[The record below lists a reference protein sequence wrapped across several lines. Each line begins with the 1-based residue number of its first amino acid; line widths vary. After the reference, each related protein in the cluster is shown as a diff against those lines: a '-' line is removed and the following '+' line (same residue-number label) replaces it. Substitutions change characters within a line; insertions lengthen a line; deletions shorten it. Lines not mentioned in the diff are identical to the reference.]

1 MQKQEQVLI
10 HNVPHTLNP
19 FHCKNSFY
27 TNVLQKSKK
36 WHFHKI
42 QLQCDLIFFSWNEK
56 WPLSSSLLYDLHYIN
71 FSKINETLNEGLLL
85 VLLLVRSHF
94 SDKSF
99 AATIR
104 VEVLYNSKQQQNTR
118 SVRALRKSS
127 ELTEEGPKRR
137 KQCGFLTDF
146 RQNYSTVKSEN
157 IMQPTKMERFSQTS
171 MYGFTEFFIG

>member
-1 MQKQEQVLI
+1 MKGSCQS
-10 HNVPHTLNP
+10 
-19 FHCKNSFY
+19 SF
-27 TNVLQKSKK
+27 
-36 WHFHKI
+36 
-42 QLQCDLIFFSWNEK
+42 
-56 WPLSSSLLYDLHYIN
+56 
-71 FSKINETLNEGLLL
+71 
-85 VLLLVRSHF
+85 LVRSHF
-94 SDKSF
+94 LDKSF

-157 IMQPTKMERFSQTS
+157 IMQPPKMERFSKTVNE
-171 MYGFTEFFIG
+171 GFHGIFHWLSFSRDFFGNLLPVDLHKSLVLVLQVFGILEDFKESTDIFSCQCPRCFIGTLLDWKQSDRHFGFQHEHA